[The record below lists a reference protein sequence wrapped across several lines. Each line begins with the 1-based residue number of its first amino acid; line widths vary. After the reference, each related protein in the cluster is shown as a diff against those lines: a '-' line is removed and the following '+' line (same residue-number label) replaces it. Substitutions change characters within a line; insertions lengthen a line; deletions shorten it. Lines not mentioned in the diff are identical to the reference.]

1 MLPAGRKHM
10 GCTWGERW
18 SMSHPGHEGVKGEPG
33 FKPYAVPGAKTI
45 PSGYI
50 ESSLQVKKASLLD
63 ELWKH
68 SHVSSTVSMEQQA
81 KLDALIRTTL
91 GKPHSQ
97 AEREAPERIVTP
109 PFSSDYTHL
118 ADELRQLGRMQERL
132 YYDQRNAQKSQSSAL
147 LSIMSQLETVTSQLV
162 MARQQLELLS
172 ERLAQLEERQQ
183 EAEKRTPADPF
194 ATGNTKRTRK
204 IKRIAQ

>member
-1 MLPAGRKHM
+1 M

-18 SMSHPGHEGVKGEPG
+18 SMSQPGHEGVKGELG
-33 FKPYAVPGAKTI
+33 FKPHVVPGAKTI

-50 ESSLQVKKASLLD
+50 ESALQLKQASILD
-63 ELWKH
+63 ELWNR
-68 SHVSSTVSMEQQA
+68 SPGSRTSMEQQA
-81 KLDALIRTTL
+81 KLDALLRTTL

-132 YYDQRNAQKSQSSAL
+132 YYDQRNAQKEQGSAL
-147 LSIMSQLETVTSQLV
+147 LSLMSQLETVTSQLV
-162 MARQQLELLS
+162 MARQQLEIVS
-172 ERLAQLEERQQ
+172 ARLAQLEERQQ
-183 EAEKRTPADPF
+183 EAEKRIPVDPF
-194 ATGNTKRTRK
+194 TTGTNKRTRK